1 MNLPYFTGMRFN
13 RRFEID
19 SDRNL
24 VTDLQ
29 LNLETK
35 LEPRVMKVLQYLL
48 SKKNE
53 LVTREELI
61 ERIWDNY
68 GGAEDALT
76 QAISVLRK
84 TLNDAEKEL
93 IRTVPKKGYILE
105 ETAMTDERFVTEQ
118 PAQKQNPR
126 LYWVTGLVIVA
137 MLTGIIYSKMRSHS
151 SGYDSAEPQAD
162 SQTIRRER
170 EQNQYYG
177 SERDTVSPAR

>member
-1 MNLPYFTGMRFN
+1 MRFN

-19 SDRNL
+19 VNRNQ

-29 LNLETK
+29 LNREIK

-48 SKKNE
+48 DKKGQV
-53 LVTREELI
+53 VTREELA
-61 ERIWDNY
+61 ETIWDNY

-84 TLNDAEKEL
+84 TLDDAGKEL

-105 ETAMTDERFVTEQ
+105 ETITDSGEFTSEQ
-118 PAQKQNPR
+118 TVQKQNPR
-126 LYWVTGLVIVA
+126 LYWVAGLVILA
-137 MLTGIIYSKMRSHS
+137 MLAGIIYSNLRSRA
-151 SGYDSAEPQAD
+151 SGHDNAEPQAD
-162 SQTIRRER
+162 SQTIQRER

-177 SERDTVSPAR
+177 SEKDTIPPAR